1 RRAGARRA
9 GRRGGSAR
17 TGFASGGGAPAG
29 GRPGPGTR
37 RRRGR
42 GGRSCGSEPPVRRVG
57 GPMTGAVPGQVVI
70 GLDVGTTGVKAVAFG
85 LGSSWRRMALR
96 EYRLLQPGPDQ
107 EVQDP
112 AAIIAATGA
121 ALAECVAAAG
131 SAQVLAISV
140 STGMHGLMAL
150 DDRGRPLTPLL
161 TWADGRAREEARW
174 LRGSGHARTLH
185 ALTGTP

>member
-1 RRAGARRA
+1 
-9 GRRGGSAR
+9 
-17 TGFASGGGAPAG
+17 
-29 GRPGPGTR
+29 
-37 RRRGR
+37 
-42 GGRSCGSEPPVRRVG
+42 
-57 GPMTGAVPGQVVI
+57 
-70 GLDVGTTGVKAVAFG
+70 
-85 LGSSWRRMALR
+85 RMALR

-131 SAQVLAISV
+131 AAQVLAISV
-140 STGMHGLMAL
+140 STGMHVLMAV

-185 ALTGTP
+185 ALTGTPVHPMSPLTKLMWF